1 MGKDLDQC
9 VSLMRLKAAMAAADL
24 AAGRD
29 PGERQQIIEK
39 LRAGLAAADAR
50 HPRARPAPRAIR
62 AERSDSGPA
71 DNVIKF
77 PSAPKRDDDV

>member
-9 VSLMRLKAAMAAADL
+9 ASLMRLKAAMAAADL

-39 LRAGLAAADAR
+39 LRAGLAVADAR
-50 HPRARPAPRAIR
+50 HPRPRARSTPPGER
-62 AERSDSGPA
+62 AS
-71 DNVIKF
+71 NVIRF
-77 PSAPKRDDDV
+77 PKRRETDDV